1 MIHPTVVY
9 LDTNTLH
16 YIQLCLNIVAQKK
29 LRLPIDD
36 GEFTASVEELSDK
49 EYRKACRRGFYT
61 LKHFQENQWSGRYS
75 PFSEVELQVGRIKG
89 RAFESI
95 ARESVPDRI
104 WSRRPEEREISRRV
118 TTEQLAEIEKT
129 IDDFTSALENFEIV
143 IRKDY
148 ETEIRD
154 VFDLAKKIVSLV
166 YMDST
171 DCIIY
176 ASALLARADYFI
188 TRDSY
193 LRKTINDIRDNVHV
207 RDKLQA
213 TLRYDDELPRSFTI
227 LSDGKIDPEISIPSD
242 RSPRD

>member
-1 MIHPTVVY
+1 MTQQTVVY

-16 YIQLCLNIVAQKK
+16 YIQLYLNIVAQKE

-36 GEFTASVEELSDK
+36 DEFTASMEELPDK

-61 LKHFQENQWSGRYS
+61 LKHFQENQWSGLYS

-89 RAFESI
+89 KAFESI
-95 ARESVPDRI
+95 AKEGVPDRI
-104 WSRRPEEREISRRV
+104 WSRRLEEREISRRV
-118 TTEQLAEIEKT
+118 TTEQLADIEKT
-129 IDDFTSALENFEIV
+129 IDDFASALEDFEIV

-148 ETEIRD
+148 ETASRD
-154 VFDLAKKIVSLV
+154 VFDLAKTIVSLV

-188 TRDSY
+188 TRDGY
-193 LRKTINDIRDNVHV
+193 LRKTINDIHNNVHV
-207 RDKLQA
+207 RDRLQA

-227 LSDGKIDPEISIPSD
+227 RSDGRIDPEISILSD
-242 RSPRD
+242 RSYRD

>member
-1 MIHPTVVY
+1 MLFVAFSGGDRRHRRTVFRGVPPAYREGELSSSGSRKTRANMIHPTVVY

-49 EYRKACRRGFYT
+49 EYRKACGRGFYT

-118 TTEQLAEIEKT
+118 TTEQLAGW
-129 IDDFTSALENFEIV
+129 L
-143 IRKDY
+143 
-148 ETEIRD
+148 
-154 VFDLAKKIVSLV
+154 
-166 YMDST
+166 
-171 DCIIY
+171 
-176 ASALLARADYFI
+176 
-188 TRDSY
+188 
-193 LRKTINDIRDNVHV
+193 
-207 RDKLQA
+207 
-213 TLRYDDELPRSFTI
+213 
-227 LSDGKIDPEISIPSD
+227 IP
-242 RSPRD
+242 